1 MDSDVLGGLRTL
13 SVRELA
19 KAMGLQSWRVYEMI
33 TDGTAPPFLRIGRTY
48 RFRVR
53 DVDAWMDKQS
63 RQKERAS

>member
-1 MDSDVLGGLRTL
+1 MDNDVVGALRTL

-19 KAMGLQSWRVYEMI
+19 KAIGIQSWRVYAMI
-33 TDGTAPPFLRIGRTY
+33 TDGTAPPFIRIGRTY

-63 RQKERAS
+63 NPKEA